1 MDLPSPELV
10 LHEQLALPL
19 DFPPVDGTALL
30 SAPVLA
36 PAHLWAS
43 LTPQLRLACQQTL
56 ARILQEVVNEC
67 AFPREDHTP
76 PS

>member
-1 MDLPSPELV
+1 MDLPSPELL
-10 LHEQLALPL
+10 LHQQLALPL
-19 DFPPVDGTALL
+19 DFPPADATVPL

-36 PAHLWAS
+36 PAHLWAT
-43 LTPQLRLACQQTL
+43 LTPQLRLACQRTL

-67 AFPREDHTP
+67 ALPREDHTP